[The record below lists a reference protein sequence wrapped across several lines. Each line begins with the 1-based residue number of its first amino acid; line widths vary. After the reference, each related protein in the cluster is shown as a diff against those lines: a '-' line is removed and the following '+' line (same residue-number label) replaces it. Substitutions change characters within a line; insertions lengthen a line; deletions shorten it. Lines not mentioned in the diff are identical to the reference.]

1 MVQGYLKVNKRFL
14 RSIAVAFDECLQVN
28 AIQVFG
34 GAGFTWEY
42 DIQLFYKRL
51 LSLQM
56 TWGGSEEWLEELATL
71 VIDRDA
77 PPIVAEH

>member
-1 MVQGYLKVNKRFL
+1 MDYRYPPDTLPFRRGA
-14 RSIAVAFDECLQVN
+14 S

-34 GAGFTWEY
+34 GAGFTWEH

-56 TWGGSEEWLEELATL
+56 TWGGSEEWLEELASL

-77 PPIVAEH
+77 PPIVADH